1 MCHCIVAS
9 FPRRLVTEEIKG
21 KTTEPK
27 SSVSSGCNGGYS
39 FKMAAEKKMATRTFG
54 GTLQIRV
61 RARSDTKV
69 TASNVND
76 FLLLVEAA
84 S

>member
-1 MCHCIVAS
+1 MMHTILLI
-9 FPRRLVTEEIKG
+9 RTEKQAH
-21 KTTEPK
+21 PQAALH
-27 SSVSSGCNGGYS
+27 NGGYS
-39 FKMAAEKKMATRTFG
+39 FKMAAKKMVTRTFG
-54 GTLQIRV
+54 GTLPIRV

>member
-1 MCHCIVAS
+1 
-9 FPRRLVTEEIKG
+9 
-21 KTTEPK
+21 
-27 SSVSSGCNGGYS
+27 
-39 FKMAAEKKMATRTFG
+39 MAAKKKWRRGLLG
-54 GTLQIRV
+54 GHFLQIRV

-69 TASNVND
+69 TASNVKFND

>member
-1 MCHCIVAS
+1 
-9 FPRRLVTEEIKG
+9 
-21 KTTEPK
+21 
-27 SSVSSGCNGGYS
+27 
-39 FKMAAEKKMATRTFG
+39 MAAEKKMATRTFG

-84 S
+84 SWKVLVQSPCSDAVEHHVCE

>member
-1 MCHCIVAS
+1 
-9 FPRRLVTEEIKG
+9 
-21 KTTEPK
+21 
-27 SSVSSGCNGGYS
+27 
-39 FKMAAEKKMATRTFG
+39 MATRTFG
-54 GTLQIRV
+54 ATLQIWV